1 MAIGNVF
8 DQSVEHYDVW
18 MQKALPNYHDLFKSA
33 LDIIPF
39 KTETPIDVLDLGA
52 GTGLFTHHVF
62 GKYPRG
68 QYTLIDLGEKMLEAA
83 KSRFK
88 LFPEKFK
95 YVVGDYR
102 ELRDTVKYDLVISS
116 LSIHHLSDNEK
127 RSLFKMIFQIL
138 NDDGMFINIDQVKG
152 ETPALEALY
161 WSHWLEQV
169 ERSGAPQ
176 EQIQESINRRRIYDQ
191 DALLFDQLTW
201 LKDAGFVN
209 VDCIYKN
216 FFVGVFLATK
226 TSF

>member
-1 MAIGNVF
+1 
-8 DQSVEHYDVW
+8 
-18 MQKALPNYHDLFKSA
+18 
-33 LDIIPF
+33 
-39 KTETPIDVLDLGA
+39 
-52 GTGLFTHHVF
+52 
-62 GKYPRG
+62 
-68 QYTLIDLGEKMLEAA
+68 
-83 KSRFK
+83 
-88 LFPEKFK
+88 
-95 YVVGDYR
+95 
-102 ELRDTVKYDLVISS
+102 
-116 LSIHHLSDNEK
+116 
-127 RSLFKMIFQIL
+127 MIFQIL